1 VTATDQSLRLI
12 GIITDRDIC
21 MAAHFHGKSLKDL
34 RVSDAMVKEV
44 YCCSPKDVLEDAEG
58 IMRKAR
64 VRRLPII
71 NKSKQVVG
79 LISLADLARQA
90 LRERSSKKRAI
101 SEAEIGE
108 VLATIC
114 EPRQIG
120 SQTPL
125 S

>member
-1 VTATDQSLRLI
+1 MRVEQLMTKSPATCGSDNSLSQAAQTMWERDCGCLPVTATDQSLRLI

-71 NKSKQVVG
+71 N
-79 LISLADLARQA
+79 
-90 LRERSSKKRAI
+90 RSRN
-101 SEAEIGE
+101 
-108 VLATIC
+108 
-114 EPRQIG
+114 R
-120 SQTPL
+120 
-125 S
+125 